1 MNSTNFCREVKSWR
15 TWDSTRRNT
24 SHKILEY
31 LVLVRANIL
40 VEKYVLVTNLC
51 SLHWKGAKEA
61 GGRRERNGQ
70 GGACGL
76 ELGVRWVWAWA
87 WRTVTASWAD
97 ARVTVAWEERAAWEM
112 GKGERE
118 KERGCGGGARGRDLD
133 SIYGFHRCCVCRS
146 LTAAIMSKDCFTNS
160 TYTDDVINPSKL
172 FHYSSRVFRLDL

>member
-1 MNSTNFCREVKSWR
+1 M
-15 TWDSTRRNT
+15 
-24 SHKILEY
+24 
-31 LVLVRANIL
+31 
-40 VEKYVLVTNLC
+40 
-51 SLHWKGAKEA
+51 
-61 GGRRERNGQ
+61 ERNGQ

-172 FHYSSRVFRLDL
+172 FHYSSRVFRLGL